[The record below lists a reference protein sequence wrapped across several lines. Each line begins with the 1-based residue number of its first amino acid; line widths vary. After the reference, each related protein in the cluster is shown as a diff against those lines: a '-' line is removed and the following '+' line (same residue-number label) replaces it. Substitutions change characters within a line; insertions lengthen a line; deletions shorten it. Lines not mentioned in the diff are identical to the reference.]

1 MHKLALYSQLNELAD
16 SGGLVIFG
24 GKTDQG
30 IPMCE
35 LKQAFHLQDKL
46 YNRSIDGLSVH
57 NGAEYFDACVAP
69 LKPKDVLL
77 RIGEADREFFAENAA
92 GFDKKLSALL
102 RHMRNNSCIRRIA
115 LISGTD
121 TTEMNTHLAAVAK
134 SEGCEFCDIS
144 HNRLMN
150 PQKIS
155 DDLSFVYAF
164 GFVRPLNR
172 SRPLYD
178 LAKIL
183 FCYA

>member
-1 MHKLALYSQLNELAD
+1 MRKLALYSQLNELAD

-92 GFDKKLSALL
+92 GFDKKLSAAAYAKQLL
-102 RHMRNNSCIRRIA
+102 HPSHC
-115 LISGTD
+115 S
-121 TTEMNTHLAAVAK
+121 
-134 SEGCEFCDIS
+134 DIWHR
-144 HNRLMN
+144 HNRN
-150 PQKIS
+150 EYTS
-155 DDLSFVYAF
+155 
-164 GFVRPLNR
+164 RR
-172 SRPLYD
+172 SS
-178 LAKIL
+178 KK
-183 FCYA
+183 